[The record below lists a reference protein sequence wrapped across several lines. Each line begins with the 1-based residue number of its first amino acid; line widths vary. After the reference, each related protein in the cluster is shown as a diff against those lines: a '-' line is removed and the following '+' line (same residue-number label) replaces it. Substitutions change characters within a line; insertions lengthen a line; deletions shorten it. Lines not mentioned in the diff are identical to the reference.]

1 MSTPDYSVIVPVFNS
16 EDTLPELLKGLV
28 AVFKDL
34 SSTFEVIFIDDGSQD
49 DSWKVLSELKKDFP
63 DVVTAIR
70 LARNSGQ
77 HNATFCGMVRAKG
90 DFVITIDDDLQI
102 PPQEIAKLIRQYSDS
117 SPDIVYGIY
126 PDKKH
131 PALRNISS
139 ASFRQSSRI
148 FHEGPGK
155 GSSFRLITRELTDHV
170 IHHYQSFVFLDEL
183 INWYTA
189 DIAYVDI
196 QHEERKNKRSGY
208 STRKLAR
215 FVSNIILYY
224 SNIPLKM
231 MVYTGLIFSFFSFLI
246 GMFYIIKK
254 IFFDV
259 SVPGYTST
267 IVVIAF
273 STGIIVF
280 SLGVIGEYLS
290 RIYFSQS
297 KKPPYTIKKIL

>member
-1 MSTPDYSVIVPVFNS
+1 MSAPDYSVIVPVFNS
-16 EDTLPELLKGLV
+16 EDTLHELLDRIF
-28 AVFKDL
+28 AVFDRFGH
-34 SSTFEVIFIDDGSQD
+34 SSEVIFIDDGSQD
-49 DSWKVLSELKKDFP
+49 NSWKVLTELKASFP
-63 DVVTAIR
+63 GLVTAIR

-90 DFVITIDDDLQI
+90 NFIVTIDDDLQI
-102 PPQEIAKLIRQYSDS
+102 PPEEITKLIQQYPESQ
-117 SPDIVYGIY
+117 PDIVYGIY

-131 PALRNISS
+131 NALRNISS
-139 ASFRQSSRI
+139 ASFRQSSRM
-148 FHEGPGK
+148 FHGGPGK
-155 GSSFRLITRELTDHV
+155 GSSFRLITRELADH
-170 IHHYQSFVFLDEL
+170 IIGHYQSFVFLDEL

-189 DIAYVDI
+189 DIAYIDI
-196 QHEERKNKRSGY
+196 QHQTRKGRRSGY
-208 STRKLAR
+208 TPRKLVR
-215 FVSNIILYY
+215 FLSNIILYY

-231 MVYTGLIFSFFSFLI
+231 MVYTGLIFSGISFLI
-246 GMFYIIKK
+246 GILYIIKK
-254 IFFDV
+254 IFFNV

>member
-1 MSTPDYSVIVPVFNS
+1 MPSPDYSVIIPVFNS
-16 EDTLPELLKGLV
+16 EDTLNELTERLLT
-28 AVFKDL
+28 VFKDL
-34 SSTFEVIFIDDGSQD
+34 GKSCEVLFIDDGSQD
-49 DSWKVLSELKKDFP
+49 DSWKKLTEIKKSFP
-63 DVVTAIR
+63 AVVTIIR

-90 DFVITIDDDLQI
+90 SFLITIDDDLQI
-102 PPQEIAKLIRQYSDS
+102 PPEEIEKLIRQYDESH
-117 SPDIVYGIY
+117 PDIVYGIY

-131 PALRNISS
+131 NALRNVSS
-139 ASFRQSSRI
+139 TSFRQSSRI
-148 FHEGPGK
+148 FHDGPGK
-155 GSSFRLITRELTDHV
+155 GSSFRLITRELADHIV
-170 IHHYQSFVFLDEL
+170 DHYQSFVFLDEL

-196 QHEERKNKRSGY
+196 QHVERKNKRSGY
-208 STRKLAR
+208 TPRKLVR
-215 FVSNIILYY
+215 FISNIILYY

-231 MVYTGLIFSFFSFLI
+231 MVYTGLVVSGFSFFI
-246 GMFYIIKK
+246 GILYIIKK
-254 IFFDV
+254 IFFNV

>member
-1 MSTPDYSVIVPVFNS
+1 MVSPDYSVIVPVFNS
-16 EDTLPELLKGLV
+16 EEILQELVERLFT
-28 AVFKDL
+28 VFKDL
-34 SSTFEVIFIDDGSQD
+34 GKSYEVIFIDDGSQD
-49 DSWKVLSELKKDFP
+49 DSWRVLKEIKKNFP
-63 DVVTAIR
+63 EVVTVIR

-77 HNATFCGMVRAKG
+77 HNATFCGMARAKG
-90 DFVITIDDDLQI
+90 NFIITIDDDLQI
-102 PPQEIAKLIRQYSDS
+102 PPEEIAKLIHQYSES
-117 SPDIVYGIY
+117 SPDIVYGTY

-131 PALRNISS
+131 NALRNISS
-139 ASFRQSSRI
+139 TSFRQSSRI
-148 FHEGPGK
+148 FHGGPGK
-155 GSSFRLITRELTDHV
+155 GSSFRLITRELTDH
-170 IHHYQSFVFLDEL
+170 IIAHYQSFVFLDEL

-189 DIAYVDI
+189 DIAYVEIRHDP
-196 QHEERKNKRSGY
+196 RRNKKSGY
-208 STRKLAR
+208 TPRKLVR
-215 FVSNIILYY
+215 FLSNIILYY

-231 MVYTGLIFSFFSFLI
+231 MVYTGLIVSGFSFLI
-246 GMFYIIKK
+246 GSLYIIKK
-254 IFFDV
+254 IFFNV

>member
-1 MSTPDYSVIVPVFNS
+1 MDSPLYTVIIPVFNG
-16 EDTLPELLKGLV
+16 EDTLRELAERLLKFFG
-28 AVFKDL
+28 DL
-34 SSTFEVIFIDDGSQD
+34 GKSCALIFIDDGSQD
-49 DSWKVLSELKKDFP
+49 NSWRVLTEIKKSFP
-63 DVVTAIR
+63 DVVTVIR

-77 HNATFCGMVRAKG
+77 HNATFCGMARAKG
-90 DFVITIDDDLQI
+90 DFIITIDDDLQI
-102 PPQEIAKLIRQYSDS
+102 PPEEIAKLIRQYDESH
-117 SPDIVYGIY
+117 PDIVYGIY

-131 PALRNISS
+131 NTLRNVSS

-148 FHEGPGK
+148 FQNGPGK
-155 GSSFRLITRELTDHV
+155 GSSFRLITRELTDH
-170 IHHYQSFVFLDEL
+170 IIAHYQSFVFLDEL

-189 DIAYVDI
+189 DIAYTDVS
-196 QHEERKNKRSGY
+196 HLGRRNKRSGY
-208 STRKLAR
+208 TPRKLVR
-215 FVSNIILYY
+215 LISNIILYY

-231 MVYTGLIFSFFSFLI
+231 MVYTGMVVSGFSFLI
-246 GMFYIIKK
+246 GILYIVKK
-254 IFFDV
+254 IFFNV

>member
-1 MSTPDYSVIVPVFNS
+1 MSAPDYSVIVPVFNS
-16 EDTLPELLKGLV
+16 EDTLQELLDRIH
-28 AVFKDL
+28 AVFKEIGQ
-34 SSTFEVIFIDDGSQD
+34 STEVIFIDDGSQD
-49 DSWKVLSELKKDFP
+49 DSWKVLTELKASYP
-63 DVVTAIR
+63 DLITVIR

-90 DFVITIDDDLQI
+90 NFIITIDDDLQI
-102 PPQEIAKLIRQYSDS
+102 PPEEITKLIQQYAESQ
-117 SPDIVYGIY
+117 PDIVYGTF
-126 PDKKH
+126 PDKRH
-131 PALRNISS
+131 NALRNISS
-139 ASFRQSSRI
+139 TSFRQSSRM
-148 FHEGPGK
+148 FHDGPGK
-155 GSSFRLITRELTDHV
+155 GSSFRLMTRELADH
-170 IHHYQSFVFLDEL
+170 IIGHYQSFVFLDEL

-196 QHEERKNKRSGY
+196 RHQERKNKKSGY
-208 STRKLAR
+208 TPRKLVR
-215 FVSNIILYY
+215 FLSNIILYY

-231 MVYTGLIFSFFSFLI
+231 MVYTGLIFSGFSFLI
-246 GMFYIIKK
+246 GILYIAKK
-254 IFFDV
+254 IFFNV

>member
-1 MSTPDYSVIVPVFNS
+1 MSAPDYSVIVPVFNG
-16 EDTLPELLKGLV
+16 EDTLGELFSRMQ
-28 AVFKDL
+28 AVFNEL
-34 SSTFEVIFIDDGSQD
+34 NATFEAIFIDDGSLD
-49 DSWKVLSELKKDFP
+49 DSWKVLTHLKTDHP
-63 DVVTAIR
+63 DIITAIR
-70 LARNSGQ
+70 LARNAGQ

-90 DFVITIDDDLQI
+90 NFIITIDDDLQI
-102 PPQEIAKLIRQYSDS
+102 PPEEMTKLIRQYADTQ
-117 SPDIVYGIY
+117 PDVVYGIY

-131 PALRNISS
+131 NALRNISS

-148 FHEGPGK
+148 FNNGPGK

-170 IHHYQSFVFLDEL
+170 VKHYQSFVFLDEL

-189 DIAYVDI
+189 DITYVDI
-196 QHEERKNKRSGY
+196 RHNERKNKKSGY
-208 STRKLAR
+208 SPRKLAR
-215 FVSNIILYY
+215 LVSNVILYY

-231 MVYTGLIFSFFSFLI
+231 MVYTGLIFSVFSFFI
-246 GMFYIIKK
+246 GILYIIKK
-254 IFFDV
+254 IFFNV

-297 KKPPYTIKKIL
+297 RKPPYTIKKIL

>member
-1 MSTPDYSVIVPVFNS
+1 MSSPDYSVIIPVFNS
-16 EDTLPELLKGLV
+16 EDTLQELFDRLKS
-28 AVFKDL
+28 VFDENNA
-34 SSTFEVIFIDDGSQD
+34 TFEVIFVDDGSPD
-49 DSWKVLSELKKDFP
+49 NSWDVLIRLKNDHP

-90 DFVITIDDDLQI
+90 NFMITIDDDLQI
-102 PPQEIAKLIRQYSDS
+102 PPEEITALIRKYADA
-117 SPDIVYGIY
+117 PCDIVYGVY
-126 PDKKH
+126 PDKRH
-131 PALRNISS
+131 NTLRNISS
-139 ASFRQSSRI
+139 SSFRLSSRM
-148 FHEGPGK
+148 FHDGPGK
-155 GSSFRLITRELTDHV
+155 GSSFRLLTRELTDHI

-189 DIAYVDI
+189 DIAYTDI
-196 QHEERKNKRSGY
+196 QHHQRKNKKSGY
-208 STRKLAR
+208 SPRKLAR

-231 MVYTGLIFSFFSFLI
+231 MVYTGLVFSVFSFFI
-246 GMFYIIKK
+246 GILYIIKK
-254 IFFDV
+254 IFFNV

-280 SLGVIGEYLS
+280 SLGIIGEYLS

-297 KKPPYTIKKIL
+297 RKPPYTIKKIL